1 MSTFFFF
8 FPGPRSE
15 TVEVFDSDQ
24 KKATEGLTTCLDTY
38 ARTQTPT
45 SSIKGISSP
54 INGLAQTMGTD
65 TTQEEHS
72 LISGLEVLQT
82 ALIVSPSP
90 IMR

>member
-8 FPGPRSE
+8 FFRPAQRDSGS
-15 TVEVFDSDQ
+15 FDSDQ